1 MSSAGGVTVTKT
13 DPRCDFSTTVR
24 AEGHSGSLIHDSS
37 NMVSVLNREQE
48 RRLGVAFRYAV
59 CASADSA
66 AVTHHSTPEG
76 APHEA
81 SFF

>member
-1 MSSAGGVTVTKT
+1 MSSAGGGAGGSGTVTKT

-59 CASADSA
+59 
-66 AVTHHSTPEG
+66 THHSTPEG